1 MRINILATVET
12 QKYHVQRGYEMER
25 KGMKKLNQSIII
37 KNIINKDDSVTGKD
51 GSCTAIVTLEPR
63 SSCKE
68 RRKHDSGFVK

>member
-1 MRINILATVET
+1 MF
-12 QKYHVQRGYEMER
+12 KKGYEMER
-25 KGMKKLNQSIII
+25 KGMKKLNQSIIV

-68 RRKHDSGFVK
+68 RRKHDLVFVK